1 MRSCCLVKAVGI
13 AVGLATGADSGSGV
27 SITAV
32 AVDEGA
38 LVGDGVAGDNDL
50 TGGVE
55 AERAET
61 VA

>member
-1 MRSCCLVKAVGI
+1 M

-55 AERAET
+55 ADRAGT